1 MESREASTGFQQ
13 YWLMLKR
20 RWLPASIAFSAIF
33 ALTAAGLLMRKPTY
47 VAEGKLQFRRTSP
60 TSSLTGLGT
69 EIGQLDPLQYQNSP
83 LDTEAEVMRSAPIT
97 TNTINKLN
105 LTDQEGSLL
114 SPHQFLGQL
123 SVRNIPGTD
132 VLQVTYKDRNPER
145 AAAVVNTLMTSYLE
159 NNIVNNRS
167 AAAAARKFIEEQ
179 LPQAKA
185 TLQERES
192 ALRAFREQN
201 SIVSLTEE
209 KRTAVDTAADIQ
221 RQINTIQTQ
230 LADAQAQSALLQKQL
245 GRGLQQASTATTA
258 SQLPVVQEL
267 LAEIQRVESQL
278 AIDRGRF
285 QADHPTIA
293 ASETRK
299 AELERLLQQRV
310 QGNFGSNQPQN
321 LRGLQL
327 SPYEQ
332 NLTQDLARSEA
343 RRLGLDSQLTALSNL
358 QTAYT
363 QKLNG
368 IPKLEQQQ
376 GDLERERDTTQS
388 TYSLLQQRYQEAR
401 IAENQ
406 NASNASIISAAFV
419 PPEPVGSRQLLILAA
434 LLMGGLA
441 AAATIYILEARDKS
455 LKTVDEAKRVFGLPL
470 LGIIPALKKSEKT
483 VVRHG
488 ELERATPEVVVWNAP
503 RSPFSAVYRMLQANL
518 KFLSSDKELKIIVVS
533 SAVPKEGKSTVAANL
548 AATMAQSGRRVL
560 LVDADMHHPVQHHIW
575 ETTNQTGLSNLLVG
589 QAEFQTAIQFAMPN
603 LDVLPAGVTPP
614 NPVAL
619 LDSQKM
625 AALMTRFTENYDF
638 TIIDTPAINV
648 DAEAPILGK
657 MADGVVLVVRPGVSD
672 ANNAALAKQFL
683 QQSNQNIL
691 GLVINGVVPE
701 NEPQSYYYFSQE
713 YNTADANLVPKA
725 VQPKIR
731 K

>member
-20 RWLPASIAFSAIF
+20 RWIPASIAFSTIF
-33 ALTAAGLLMRKPTY
+33 ALTAAGLLTRQPTY

-69 EIGQLDPLQYQNSP
+69 EIGQLEPLQYQNSP

-97 TNTINKLN
+97 TNTISRLN
-105 LTDQEGSLL
+105 LTDQNGRLL
-114 SPHQFLGQL
+114 SPNQFLRQL
-123 SVRNIPGTD
+123 TVRTIAGTD
-132 VLQVTYKDRNPER
+132 VLQVTYKDRNPEQ

-167 AAAAARKFIEEQ
+167 AAAVARKFIEEQ

-201 SIVSLTEE
+201 NIVSLPEE
-209 KRTAVDTAADIQ
+209 KRTAVDTGADIQ
-221 RQINTIQTQ
+221 REINAIQTQ
-230 LADAQAQSALLQKQL
+230 LADARAQSALLQKQL
-245 GRGLQQASTATTA
+245 GRGLEQASTATAA
-258 SQLPVVQEL
+258 SQLPGVQEL

-285 QADHPTIA
+285 QADHPTVA
-293 ASETRK
+293 ALETRK

-310 QGNFGSNQPQN
+310 EGNFGRNQSPN

-327 SPYEQ
+327 SAYEQ
-332 NLTQDLARSEA
+332 ELTQDLARSEA
-343 RRLGLDSQLTALSNL
+343 RRLGLESQLAALSNL

-363 QKLNG
+363 QKLNS
-368 IPKLEQQQ
+368 IPRLEQQQ
-376 GDLERERDTTQS
+376 ADLERERDTAQA
-388 TYSLLQQRYQEAR
+388 TYNLLQQRYQEAR

-419 PPEPVGSRQLLILAA
+419 PPEPAGSRQLSILAA
-434 LLMGGLA
+434 LLMGGFA

-470 LGIIPALKKSEKT
+470 LGIIPAFKKSEKP
-483 VVRHG
+483 VVRQG
-488 ELERATPEVVVWNAP
+488 DLERTIPDVVVWNAP

-518 KFLSSDKELKIIVVS
+518 KFLSSDKELKIIVIS

-560 LVDADMHHPVQHHIW
+560 LVDADMHRPVQHSIW
-575 ETTNQTGLSNLLVG
+575 ETTNQAGLSNLLVG
-589 QAEFQTAIQFAMPN
+589 QAEFQTAIKSAIPN
-603 LDVLPAGVTPP
+603 LDILPAGVTPP
-614 NPVAL
+614 NPIAL
-619 LDSQKM
+619 IDSQKM
-625 AALMTRFTENYDF
+625 AALMTRFTKDYDF

-657 MADGVVLVVRPGVSD
+657 MADGVLLVVRPGVSD

-691 GLVINGVVPE
+691 GLVVNGVVPE

-713 YNTADANLVPKA
+713 YNTANANSAPTA
-725 VQPKIR
+725 VQPKA
-731 K
+731 KK

>member
-1 MESREASTGFQQ
+1 MESKDASTGFQQ

-20 RWLPASIAFSAIF
+20 RWLPASIVFSIIF

-69 EIGQLDPLQYQNSP
+69 EIGQLDPLQYQNTP

-105 LTDQEGSLL
+105 LSDQEGRAL
-114 SPHQFLGQL
+114 SPTQLLNQL
-123 SVRNIPGTD
+123 SVRNITGTD
-132 VLQVTYKDRNPER
+132 VLQVTYRDKNPER

-179 LPQAKA
+179 LPEARA
-185 TLQERES
+185 TLQQRES

-201 SIVSLTEE
+201 RIVSLPEE
-209 KRTAVDTAADIQ
+209 KRTAVDTSADIQ

-230 LADAQAQSALLQKQL
+230 LADAQAQSALLQRQL
-245 GRGLQQASTATTA
+245 GRGLQQAGTATAA
-258 SQLPVVQEL
+258 SQLPGVQEL

-278 AIDRGRF
+278 ATDRGRF
-285 QADHPTIA
+285 QPDHPSIVS
-293 ASETRK
+293 SEARQ
-299 AELERLLQQRV
+299 ADLERLLQQRV
-310 QGNFGSNQPQN
+310 QSSFGASQPQN
-321 LRGLQL
+321 IRGLQL

-343 RRLGLDSQLTALSNL
+343 RRLGLNSQLTALSNL

-368 IPKLEQQQ
+368 IPQLEQQQ
-376 GDLERERDTTQS
+376 GDLERERDTAQA
-388 TYSLLQQRYQEAR
+388 TYNLLQQRYQEAR

-419 PPEPVGSRQLLILAA
+419 PPEPVGSRQLSILAA
-434 LLMGGLA
+434 ILLGGFA
-441 AAATIYILEARDKS
+441 AAATVYILEARDKS
-455 LKTVDEAKRVFGLPL
+455 LKTVDEAKRIYGLPL
-470 LGIIPALKKSEKT
+470 LGIIPAFKKSDKPA
-483 VVRHG
+483 VRQG
-488 ELERATPEVVVWNAP
+488 MERTIPEVVVLNAP

-518 KFLSSDKELKIIVVS
+518 RFLSSDKELKVIVVS

-560 LVDADMHHPVQHHIW
+560 LVDADMHRPVQHHVW

-589 QAEFQTAIQFAMPN
+589 EAEFRTAIKSAMPN
-603 LDVLPAGVTPP
+603 LDILPAGVTPP

-625 AALMTRFTENYDF
+625 AALMRRFVKDYDF

-657 MADGVVLVVRPGVSD
+657 MADGVLLIVRPGVSD

-691 GLVINGVVPE
+691 GLVVNGVVPE

-713 YNTADANLVPKA
+713 YNTVDANSAPQQALQSKVNK
-725 VQPKIR
+725 
-731 K
+731 